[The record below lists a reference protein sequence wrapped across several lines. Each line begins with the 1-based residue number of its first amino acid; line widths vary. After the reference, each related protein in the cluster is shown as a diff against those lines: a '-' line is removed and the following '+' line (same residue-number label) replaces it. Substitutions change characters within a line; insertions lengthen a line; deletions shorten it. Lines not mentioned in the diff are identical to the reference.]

1 MIGIYARVSTKQ
13 QDQRAQTNELRA
25 WAKGQ
30 DEPEEFYSEREN
42 GTSMDRP
49 EWRRLWSNLMAGRI
63 SKLVC
68 WRIDRLGRTAR
79 GLLELR
85 DELIERRIG
94 FLSLREGLDL
104 ETPSG
109 RLMWGIVSSFAQ
121 YETEV
126 RSERQR
132 LGIARLRAEGRRYHK
147 TRAGRQ
153 KGECIKT
160 TPEVRAAIV
169 PLRQA
174 GRSVAEI
181 SRVTQLSRQTVYAVL
196 GSVA

>member
-1 MIGIYARVSTKQ
+1 M
-13 QDQRAQTNELRA
+13 NELRA

-30 DEPEEFYSEREN
+30 DEPAEFYSERES
-42 GTSMDRP
+42 GTTMNRT
-49 EWRRLWSNLMAGRI
+49 EWQRLWRDVLSGRVT
-63 SKLVC
+63 KLVC

-85 DELIERRIG
+85 DTLIERRIG

-132 LGIARLRAEGRRYHK
+132 LGIARLRAEGRAYHK
-147 TRAGRQ
+147 TRSGRQ
-153 KGECIKT
+153 VGECPKT
-160 TPEVRAAIV
+160 TPEVRAAITQM
-169 PLRQA
+169 RQA

-181 SRVTQLSRQTVYAVL
+181 SRVTQLSRQSVYSVL
-196 GSVA
+196 ADRIGTAYDSEGARVLLWPPSF

>member
-1 MIGIYARVSTKQ
+1 MAATLYLLSGRVT
-13 QDQRAQTNELRA
+13 
-25 WAKGQ
+25 
-30 DEPEEFYSEREN
+30 
-42 GTSMDRP
+42 
-49 EWRRLWSNLMAGRI
+49 
-63 SKLVC
+63 KLVC

-85 DELIERRIG
+85 DTLIERRIG

-132 LGIARLRAEGRRYHK
+132 LGIARLRSEGRRYHK
-147 TRAGRQ
+147 TRSGRQ
-153 KGECIKT
+153 VGQCPKT
-160 TPEVRAAIV
+160 TPGVRTAIAEM
-169 PLRQA
+169 RQS
-174 GRSVAEI
+174 GRTVAEI
-181 SRVTQLSRQTVYAVL
+181 SR
-196 GSVA
+196 

>member
-1 MIGIYARVSTKQ
+1 MIAIYARVSSKQ
-13 QDQRAQTNELRA
+13 QDQRAQINELKA
-25 WAKGQ
+25 WAKRQ
-30 DEPEEFYSEREN
+30 DEPAEFYSERES

-49 EWRRLWSNLMAGRI
+49 EWQRLWGDLLAGKI

-147 TRAGRQ
+147 TRSGR
-153 KGECIKT
+153 KVRECPKT
-160 TPEVRAAIV
+160 TPEVRAAIAHM
-169 PLRQA
+169 RQA

-181 SRVTQLSRQTVYAVL
+181 SRVMQLSRQTVYTVIAA
-196 GSVA
+196 G

>member
-1 MIGIYARVSTKQ
+1 
-13 QDQRAQTNELRA
+13 
-25 WAKGQ
+25 
-30 DEPEEFYSEREN
+30 
-42 GTSMDRP
+42 MDRP
-49 EWRRLWSNLMAGRI
+49 EWQRLWADLLAGTI
-63 SKLVC
+63 TKLVC

-132 LGIARLRAEGRRYHK
+132 AGIARLRTEGRRYHK
-147 TRAGRQ
+147 TRSGRQ
-153 KGECIKT
+153 VGECPKT
-160 TPEVRAAIV
+160 TQEVRTAIAQM
-169 PLRQA
+169 REA

-181 SRVTQLSRQTVYAVL
+181 SRITQLSRQTVYAVL
-196 GSVA
+196 GS

>member
-1 MIGIYARVSTKQ
+1 
-13 QDQRAQTNELRA
+13 
-25 WAKGQ
+25 
-30 DEPEEFYSEREN
+30 
-42 GTSMDRP
+42 MDRP
-49 EWRRLWSNLMAGRI
+49 EWQRLWSDLLAGRI

-79 GLLELR
+79 GLFELR
-85 DELIERRIG
+85 DALIERRIG
-94 FLSLREGLDL
+94 FLSA
-104 ETPSG
+104 SG

-147 TRAGRQ
+147 TRSGRQ
-153 KGECIKT
+153 VGQCPKT
-160 TPEVRAAIV
+160 TPEVRAAIAQM
-169 PLRQA
+169 RRD

-181 SRVTQLSRQTVYAVL
+181 SRGTQLSRQTVYSVL
-196 GSVA
+196 G

>member
-1 MIGIYARVSTKQ
+1 MIAIYARVSSKQ
-13 QDQRAQTNELRA
+13 QDQRAQMNELKA

-30 DEPEEFYSEREN
+30 DEEATFYSERES
-42 GTSMDRP
+42 GTSMNRP
-49 EWRRLWSNLMAGRI
+49 EWQRLWSDLLAGKI

-85 DELIERRIG
+85 DELVERRIG

-104 ETPSG
+104 ETASG

-121 YETEV
+121 YETEI

-147 TRAGRQ
+147 TRSGRQ
-153 KGECIKT
+153 VGQCPKT
-160 TPEVRAAIV
+160 TPEVRMAIAEM
-169 PLRQA
+169 RQS
-174 GRSVAEI
+174 GRTVAEI

-196 GSVA
+196 AS

>member
-1 MIGIYARVSTKQ
+1 M
-13 QDQRAQTNELRA
+13 NELRA

-30 DEPEEFYSEREN
+30 DDPAEFYTERES

-49 EWRRLWSNLMAGRI
+49 EWQRLWADLLAGKI
-63 SKLVC
+63 TKLVC

-85 DELIERRIG
+85 DELVERRIG

-121 YETEV
+121 SETEV

-132 LGIARLRAEGRRYHK
+132 LGIARLRAEGRRYHR
-147 TRAGRQ
+147 TRSGRQ
-153 KGECIKT
+153 VGECPKT
-160 TPEVRAAIV
+160 TPEVRAAIAHM
-169 PLRQA
+169 RQA

-181 SRVTQLSRQTVYAVL
+181 SRVMQLSRQTVYTVIAA
-196 GSVA
+196 G